1 MFNGLSIY
9 TRVFFP
15 NIIISIQGVVFF
27 LAPWEKKS
35 LKLRSLEPEQF
46 EITQVNS
53 ENKSIKQAFKNG
65 GKNRN

>member
-1 MFNGLSIY
+1 ML
-9 TRVFFP
+9 FFP
-15 NIIISIQGVVFF
+15 
-27 LAPWEKKS
+27 APWEKKS